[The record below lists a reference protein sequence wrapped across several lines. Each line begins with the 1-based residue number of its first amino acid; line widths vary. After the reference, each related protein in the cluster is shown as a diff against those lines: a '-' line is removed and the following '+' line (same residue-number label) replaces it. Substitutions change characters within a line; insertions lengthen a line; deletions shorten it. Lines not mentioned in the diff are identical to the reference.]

1 MIWRIKHC
9 VDFAEEFIDTVRIK
23 KKKKSCGQ
31 IKNRD
36 NFAMYVNY
44 VQKKYVWRLG
54 KDEAEM
60 LSLQLAW
67 ALCPL
72 EMRDGE
78 KRIVPGKTVKDIT
91 NI

>member
-1 MIWRIKHC
+1 
-9 VDFAEEFIDTVRIK
+9 
-23 KKKKSCGQ
+23 
-31 IKNRD
+31 
-36 NFAMYVNY
+36 MYVNY